1 MSPKTLSRT
10 LAIKER
16 IRQWRRAE
24 LHESETLVNRAA
36 QSVDAESQRHAGAA
50 ALMTREGECSAADL
64 VSRAEQVERA
74 QAAVKRAQ
82 AELGAL
88 QEERETRRDVVS
100 EATREVRAI
109 EALRTRLLSA
119 ERRAADQREQR
130 DLDEAASRKRTTL

>member
-1 MSPKTLSRT
+1 MSPKTLTRT

-24 LHESETLVNRAA
+24 LQESETLVDRAER
-36 QSVDAESQRHAGAA
+36 SVDAETAREAGAT
-50 ALMTREGECSAADL
+50 ALMTREGEVSATDL
-64 VSRAEQVERA
+64 VSHAEQVARA

-82 AELGAL
+82 AELNVL
-88 QEERETRRDVVS
+88 QEEREARRSEVG

-109 EALRTRLLSA
+109 EALRTRLVTA
-119 ERRAADQREQR
+119 ERRAADQREQK